1 MVVNGWVV
9 RAMPALAGPRLRSY
23 RMLMGGTAEALQAQG
38 LPLSTTSAGSCRRQ
52 IRGWGPYPGRL
63 CPMPCAGR

>member
-23 RMLMGGTAEALQAQG
+23 RMLMGGN
-38 LPLSTTSAGSCRRQ
+38 R
-52 IRGWGPYPGRL
+52 
-63 CPMPCAGR
+63 